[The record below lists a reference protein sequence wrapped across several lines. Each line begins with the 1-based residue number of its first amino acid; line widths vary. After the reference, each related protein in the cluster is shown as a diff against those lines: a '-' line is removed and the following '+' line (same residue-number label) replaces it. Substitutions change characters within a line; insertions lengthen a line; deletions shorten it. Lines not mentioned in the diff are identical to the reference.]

1 MTSSDQSKALPQSG
15 TKSKISEPLS
25 VKQLAASL
33 GVSLRFVYQMRARG
47 FPMYGDTRQR
57 QAATPEEARA
67 WIKENNFRLV
77 KSFGVIGT
85 SVPVCVLSAPL
96 RPSKAFRP

>member
-1 MTSSDQSKALPQSG
+1 MNNSEPFNILSRAG
-15 TKSKISEPLS
+15 TKSKISEPLP

-47 FPMYGDTRQR
+47 FPMRGGTRHR

-67 WIKENNFRLV
+67 WIEANDFRLINSV
-77 KSFGVIGT
+77 GVIGT
-85 SVPVCVLSAPL
+85 SVPVRVLSVP
-96 RPSKAFRP
+96 